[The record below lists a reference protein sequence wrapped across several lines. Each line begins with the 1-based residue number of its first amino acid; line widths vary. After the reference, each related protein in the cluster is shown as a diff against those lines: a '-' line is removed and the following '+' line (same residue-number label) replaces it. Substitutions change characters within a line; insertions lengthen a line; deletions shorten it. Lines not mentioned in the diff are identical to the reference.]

1 MKTLFDVYGSV
12 VLSVVG
18 VMLAFALMI
27 TVADKLKESLNTQL
41 IAMEEK
47 EDNVWDDY

>member
-1 MKTLFDVYGSV
+1 MKTIFDVYGSV

-27 TVADKLKESLNTQL
+27 TVADKLKDSLNTQL

-47 EDNVWDDY
+47 ENSMWEDY